1 MIALRAGILMRY
13 VFPAV
18 RLPSVTTTFVE
29 VVTVT
34 VSTRGTGRALSA
46 RGLLA
51 AVTSRGLCSTT
62 VSVTGLIPLATG
74 SGTKS
79 ALAPVAVRGFALP
92 TKVPFTIVHEYV
104 MFKFVRGAV
113 TSAVYVY
120 PSVTSSVAITVELR
134 LIVMV
139 GFTGFCTTVTVAVPG
154 VLASARALTSTTVR
168 SRFVVACPTVAIA
181 VNVTVAAV
189 VVVMVV
195 SPFEN
200 FPFAMVQRY
209 DMFARG
215 AASTPRTITF
225 AAALAGTPSVREAAT
240 LIDGCAGAGYA
251 VRSAWLPAASSP
263 MPLISRTCS
272 GTARVPMVVAKSST
286 TSCTWLFAPG
296 VTSVPALTVAS
307 VPGGESAAFAVVHRY
322 VIAACAGIVAV

>member
-1 MIALRAGILMRY
+1 MIALRAGTLMRY

-79 ALAPVAVRGFALP
+79 AVVPVVVIGFVLP

-104 MFKFVRGAV
+104 MLRFVRGAV

-120 PSVTSSVAITVELR
+120 PSVTSSVAITVEL
-134 LIVMV
+134 LLMVML

-215 AASTPRTITF
+215 ATFTPLTMICADADEESPSVNE
-225 AAALAGTPSVREAAT
+225 AAAPM
-240 LIDGCAGAGYA
+240 DGCAGAGYA
-251 VRSAWLPAASSP
+251 VKSACVPLAS
-263 MPLISRTCS
+263 
-272 GTARVPMVVAKSST
+272 
-286 TSCTWLFAPG
+286 
-296 VTSVPALTVAS
+296 
-307 VPGGESAAFAVVHRY
+307 
-322 VIAACAGIVAV
+322 